1 MVLTYDQYA
10 SYLIDWCN
18 DRGPTFKY
26 YFPLKG
32 GWELWVQADF
42 AAYVLAKDST
52 YDILR
57 EVQIYKDVYQRVD
70 MLFNENAPLVTDKI
84 AIEIKCQT
92 FLSQNDFI
100 AGVGA
105 DIAKLAQPKLKVQFQ
120 TCQTGVLGIYFTQQ
134 AHDWLVTNNFTI
146 IYNYGEVGCAIKKLY
161 P

>member
-1 MVLTYDQYA
+1 MILTYDQYA
-10 SYLIDWCN
+10 SFLIDWCSS
-18 DRGPTFKY
+18 RGPSFKY

-42 AAYVLAKDST
+42 AAFVLAKDST

-57 EVQIYKDVYQRVD
+57 EVNIYTDVYQRVD

-92 FLSQNDFI
+92 LLSQNDFI

-105 DIAKLAQPKLKVQFQ
+105 DIAKLAQIRLKQQFR
-120 TCQTGVLGIYFTQQ
+120 TCQTGVMGIYFTQQ
-134 AHDWLVTNNFTI
+134 AHDWMLINNFTI
-146 IYNYGEVGCAIKKLY
+146 IYNDGEVGCGIKKLY